1 MLLPNGR
8 KKMTN
13 EQIIEIHLNN
23 SDLNI
28 KNLAAIHNSD
38 VSTVAG
44 ILAHYY
50 CNKPWAESLNLN
62 FEA

>member
-1 MLLPNGR
+1 
-8 KKMTN
+8 MTDK
-13 EQIIEIHLNN
+13 QIIEIHLNN

-38 VSTVAG
+38 VDTVAG

-62 FEA
+62 LEA